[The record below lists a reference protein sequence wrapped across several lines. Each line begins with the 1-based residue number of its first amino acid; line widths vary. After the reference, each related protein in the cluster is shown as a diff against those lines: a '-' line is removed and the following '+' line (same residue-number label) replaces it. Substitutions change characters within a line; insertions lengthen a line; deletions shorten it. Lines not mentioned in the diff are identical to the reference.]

1 MDIAALSTAI
11 AQQEV
16 ATQVGISVFK
26 MAKDSATQA
35 GEQIVNMMNS
45 VAMANSVNP
54 NLGGNID
61 IKL

>member
-1 MDIAALSTAI
+1 MDIAALSTAM
-11 AQQEV
+11 AQQQV
-16 ATQVGISVFK
+16 ATQVGISVFN
-26 MAKDSATQA
+26 MAKESATQA